1 MVSTFDAQL
10 TVDGGLLIFVVG
22 QLKVKCGVV
31 SSYTVQCVGKFSNY
45 VVGMRPRL
53 SKPLS
58 RWERSS
64 KR

>member
-53 SKPLS
+53 SKPL
-58 RWERSS
+58 
-64 KR
+64 